1 MENFHKIQIIS
12 LILFSHIGLEISI
25 NAPVISL
32 YPDLSKNGYRWS
44 PDDQCRQIYPNG
56 SFCHV
61 SLFRIQYF
69 ILNINLIDSN

>member
-12 LILFSHIGLEISI
+12 LIIFSYIGQEISI
-25 NAPVISL
+25 NGPVVSL
-32 YPDLSKNGYRWS
+32 YPGLTKNGYRWS

-61 SLFRIQYF
+61 SLFHIHYL
-69 ILNINLIDSN
+69 ILKINLIDSN